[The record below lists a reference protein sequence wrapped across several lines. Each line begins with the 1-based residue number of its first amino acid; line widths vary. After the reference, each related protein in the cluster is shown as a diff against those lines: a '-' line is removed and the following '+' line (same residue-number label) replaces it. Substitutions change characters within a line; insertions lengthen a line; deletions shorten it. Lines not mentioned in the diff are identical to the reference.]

1 MVLERGSNVQIITLD
16 LLKKALKNSLG
27 KKGMPLAET
36 DRLAEYIINFFGYN
50 DFVID
55 NKLDTRDRDVF
66 YMLEEE
72 GILKTQRDE
81 VTIQKGKIWR
91 IHYWILNTRKIME
104 LCEDKKVVKKKDEF
118 HIYDELS
125 EDIWDRKH

>member
-1 MVLERGSNVQIITLD
+1 MQIITLD

-27 KKGMPLAET
+27 KKGMPEEET

-72 GILKTQRDE
+72 GILRTQRDE

-91 IHYWILNTRKIME
+91 IHYWILDSKKIME
-104 LCEDKKVVKKKDEF
+104 LCEVKKVVKKKDEF

-125 EDIWDRKH
+125 EDIWDRSNN